1 MYRNAVTHIQY
12 SFFLGS
18 NVWTE
23 ISLSSTINIS
33 HIFLSKQSPQSPV
46 STMYADEKHS
56 YPVILWA
63 KDYLQLSKHAQS
75 EKAIHVTQLQFLT
88 QTLCSINT

>member
-1 MYRNAVTHIQY
+1 MFGQKSVFHPPLTFPT
-12 SFFLGS
+12 SFCQ
-18 NVWTE
+18 N
-23 ISLSSTINIS
+23 N
-33 HIFLSKQSPQSPV
+33 PQSPV
-46 STMYADEKHS
+46 SNMYADEKHS